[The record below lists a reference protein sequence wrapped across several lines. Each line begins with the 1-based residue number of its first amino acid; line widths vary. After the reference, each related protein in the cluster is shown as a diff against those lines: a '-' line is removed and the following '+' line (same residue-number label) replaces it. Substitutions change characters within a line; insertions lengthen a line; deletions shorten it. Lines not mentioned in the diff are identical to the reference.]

1 MILPNAT
8 KYTNTFDKNIP
19 QNKIEQLFLG
29 RSTGLQ
35 GEKLIAIDFWT
46 GCPKIKATIL
56 VKFSTFY
63 QSFFLLVDISLL
75 LPLLTFFLFL
85 LQENEA
91 QI

>member
-8 KYTNTFDKNIP
+8 KTIP

-29 RSTGLQ
+29 RRTGLQ
-35 GEKLIAIDFWT
+35 GWKWIAIDFWT
-46 GCPKIKATIL
+46 GCPEIKATIL
-56 VKFSTFY
+56 MKFSTFY
-63 QSFFLLVDISLL
+63 PSFLLLVDISLL

-85 LQENEA
+85 LQENEV